1 MTEDEDRLARI
12 ERTLAQLQQSV
23 RDGFVE
29 VYKQLDANRRD
40 DERQAEY
47 IRREMNGQ
55 AQQQQVRLDD
65 LHRRFSDLQERLTG
79 MEGRIGTLDTR
90 LDTRL
95 QGLDDRLNTRFMGV
109 EGRLSAIE
117 QRLDHKAGNW
127 TVNLWGATL
136 AILIAAATAIIKFV
150 PSSLAARGP

>member
-1 MTEDEDRLARI
+1 MAEDEDRLARI
-12 ERTLAQLQQSV
+12 DRTLYQLQQSV

-29 VYKQLDANRRD
+29 VYKQLDSIRRD
-40 DERQAEY
+40 DERQSQQLQ
-47 IRREMNGQ
+47 REMSSQ
-55 AQQQQVRLDD
+55 ATQLHVRLDD
-65 LHRRFSDLQERLTG
+65 LHRRFTDLQERLTG
-79 MEGRIGTLDTR
+79 VEGRIGTVDTR

-127 TVNLWGATL
+127 TVNLWGTTL
-136 AILIAAATAIIKFV
+136 AILIGAATALVKLL
-150 PSSLAARGP
+150 P

>member
-1 MTEDEDRLARI
+1 MTEDEDRLTRM
-12 ERTLAQLQQSV
+12 ERTLLQLQQSV

-29 VYKQLDANRRD
+29 VYKQLDTFRRD
-40 DERQAEY
+40 DERQSEQLQRA
-47 IRREMNGQ
+47 MGSQ
-55 AQQQQVRLDD
+55 AHQLEVRLDD
-65 LHRRFSDLQERLTG
+65 LHRRFTDLQERLTG
-79 MEGRIGTLDTR
+79 VDGRLGTVDTR

-136 AILIAAATAIIKFV
+136 AILIGAATALVKLV
-150 PSSLAARGP
+150 P

>member
-1 MTEDEDRLARI
+1 MAEEEDRLTRI
-12 ERTLAQLQQSV
+12 ERTLLQLQQSV

-29 VYKQLDANRRD
+29 VYKQLESSRRE
-40 DERQAEY
+40 DERQTDQLRQS
-47 IRREMNGQ
+47 ISSQ
-55 AQQQQVRLDD
+55 AHQLEVRLDD
-65 LHRRFSDLQERLTG
+65 LHRRFTDLQERLTG
-79 MEGRIGTLDTR
+79 MDGRLGTVDTR

-95 QGLDDRLNTRFMGV
+95 QGLDDRLDTRFMGV

-136 AILIAAATAIIKFV
+136 AILIGAATALVKLV
-150 PSSLAARGP
+150 P